1 MNPLQ
6 KLEEKLQQV
15 KRLVFEDV
23 PVQPATVEMPM
34 YSLADGTKIKITE
47 LVVGGIV
54 TMEDGSPAPVGS
66 HSLEDGTTVEVGEG
80 GVITAITPKEQPA
93 PGEAPEDMNSRF
105 ASYEEKFTTYE
116 QKFQASEQRFA
127 TLESANNNL
136 KAAFDKSNE
145 ALQGLIGL
153 VETIIKEPSQ
163 EPAQVPNTF
172 RKNTV
177 LSKDEKIKT
186 FSDSISKILN
196 K

>member
-23 PVQPATVEMPM
+23 PVQPATVEVPM
-34 YSLADGTKIKITE
+34 YSLVDGTKLKITE

-54 TMEDGSPAPVGS
+54 TMEDGTPAPVGS
-66 HSLEDGTTVEVGEG
+66 HTLEDGTSIEVGEG
-80 GVITAITPKEQPA
+80 GAITSITPKEP
-93 PGEAPEDMNSRF
+93 EAPAEDMNSRF
-105 ASYEEKFTTYE
+105 AAYEEKFSNYE

-127 TLESANNNL
+127 VLEDANNNL

-163 EPAQVPNTF
+163 APVEVPNTF

-177 LSKDEKIKT
+177 ISKDEKIKG
-186 FSDSISKILN
+186 FSASINKFLN

>member
-23 PVQPATVEMPM
+23 PVQPATVEVPM
-34 YSLADGTKIKITE
+34 YSLADGTKLKITE

-54 TMEDGSPAPVGS
+54 TMEDGTPAPVGS
-66 HSLEDGTTVEVGEG
+66 HTLEDGTTIEVAEG
-80 GVITAITPKEQPA
+80 GTIAAITPKEQPA
-93 PGEAPEDMNSRF
+93 PGEDMNARF
-105 ASYEEKFTTYE
+105 ASYEEKFTSYE

-153 VETIIKEPSQ
+153 VETIVKEPSQ

-177 LSKDEKIKT
+177 ISKDEKIKS